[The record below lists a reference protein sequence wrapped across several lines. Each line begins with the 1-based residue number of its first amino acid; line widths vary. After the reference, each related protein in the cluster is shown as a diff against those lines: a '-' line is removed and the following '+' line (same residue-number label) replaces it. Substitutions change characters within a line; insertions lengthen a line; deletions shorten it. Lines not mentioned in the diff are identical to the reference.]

1 MTLYYL
7 VRHGEPDWSLKDRRQ
22 LSSQRRDFV
31 PLTERGI
38 KQAEGLLS
46 KEVELQTCEL
56 ILSSPYTRSLQT
68 AAVMNRTLG
77 LPLQVEFD
85 LHEWTPDNWQ
95 AQTVDEI
102 TDLWND
108 FMLHDGKYPVGETR
122 LWETREDLLLRT
134 KEVLSRYKE
143 YSQIIV
149 VCYGMVIASLLG
161 THSEE
166 IDYCGIYKYEG

>member
-1 MTLYYL
+1 
-7 VRHGEPDWSLKDRRQ
+7 
-22 LSSQRRDFV
+22 
-31 PLTERGI
+31 
-38 KQAEGLLS
+38 
-46 KEVELQTCEL
+46 
-56 ILSSPYTRSLQT
+56 
-68 AAVMNRTLG
+68 MNRTLG

-102 TDLWND
+102 TALWND

-149 VCYGMVIASLLG
+149 VCHGMVIASLLG